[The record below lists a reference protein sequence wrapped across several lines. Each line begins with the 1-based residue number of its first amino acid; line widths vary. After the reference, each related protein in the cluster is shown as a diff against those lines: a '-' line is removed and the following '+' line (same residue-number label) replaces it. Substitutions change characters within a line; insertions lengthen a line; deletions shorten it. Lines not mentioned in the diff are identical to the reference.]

1 MEAEIPSFIL
11 FLVPLCAFA
20 GPSEESELLAE
31 AVLNTCYTMAVGRWG
46 SLSHQCTKYQP
57 IPTPYLQSSAM

>member
-1 MEAEIPSFIL
+1 
-11 FLVPLCAFA
+11 
-20 GPSEESELLAE
+20 
-31 AVLNTCYTMAVGRWG
+31 MAVGRWG